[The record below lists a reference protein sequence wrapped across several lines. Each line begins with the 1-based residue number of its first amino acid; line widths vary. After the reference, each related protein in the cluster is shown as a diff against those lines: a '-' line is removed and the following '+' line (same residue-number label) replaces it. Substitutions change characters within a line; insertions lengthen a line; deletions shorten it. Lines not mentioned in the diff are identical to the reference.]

1 MLAKKES
8 AFAKGRVITRRMFV
22 LSAAKALIFCGIIGR
37 LYTLQVSD
45 NKKYSYLSDKNRL
58 REWKLPPK
66 RGLIKDYFGNHIADN
81 RQVFQLHVIPKQV
94 EDFNYLFVRLKNII
108 NISNYQIKKI
118 YEKKKKQMPWE
129 TLVVSENL
137 SWEEFTKLN
146 LFLHELNGVKP
157 VFSLARIYP
166 YANDLAHVI
175 GYVSEASVSDIQNNK
190 NIRENH
196 VPGLR
201 VGKSG
206 LEKTLEND
214 LIGKHGMQRFEV
226 NAYGKRISRVN
237 QIDGTSGKTFILTID
252 QKIQNYA
259 QNLLT
264 DKSGSICVMDIYSG
278 DIIAMSSSPTF
289 DPNKFVHG
297 ISLKEWNEINND
309 PLKPLMNK
317 SLSGLYSPGSTIKPI
332 VALSALDFDTWSPK
346 NKIRCTG
353 EIELYGQK
361 YRCWKKKGHGV
372 LSLRNA
378 IKQSCD
384 VYFYELSRL
393 LGVDRLSI
401 TAKKFGFGQEHLK
414 DFYIEEK
421 KGIVPSTKWKL
432 KNLGKGWVLGE
443 TLITGIGQGYIQA
456 TPLQLC
462 LMVAQLANGGFK
474 IKPRI
479 IDDNSNM
486 YELVKNKIEQQKN
499 QFDLSLNK
507 DLLIE
512 QNDQALTSVKLEH
525 LDPLFRNPENV
536 KFVLD
541 AMFGSTNEPGG
552 TSYRSRY
559 EDKRYQFVG
568 KTGTAQVR
576 RITEEE
582 READLPLEQIPYKNR
597 DHAIYIAYGPYENPR
612 YAVSVFIEHGG
623 TGSKIA
629 APLAKK
635 MFKKLID
642 RHEKREQIRLS
653 RIKEI

>member
-1 MLAKKES
+1 
-8 AFAKGRVITRRMFV
+8 
-22 LSAAKALIFCGIIGR
+22 
-37 LYTLQVSD
+37 
-45 NKKYSYLSDKNRL
+45 
-58 REWKLPPK
+58 
-66 RGLIKDYFGNHIADN
+66 
-81 RQVFQLHVIPKQV
+81 
-94 EDFNYLFVRLKNII
+94 
-108 NISNYQIKKI
+108 
-118 YEKKKKQMPWE
+118 
-129 TLVVSENL
+129 
-137 SWEEFTKLN
+137 
-146 LFLHELNGVKP
+146 
-157 VFSLARIYP
+157 
-166 YANDLAHVI
+166 
-175 GYVSEASVSDIQNNK
+175 
-190 NIRENH
+190 
-196 VPGLR
+196 
-201 VGKSG
+201 
-206 LEKTLEND
+206 
-214 LIGKHGMQRFEV
+214 
-226 NAYGKRISRVN
+226 
-237 QIDGTSGKTFILTID
+237 
-252 QKIQNYA
+252 
-259 QNLLT
+259 
-264 DKSGSICVMDIYSG
+264 
-278 DIIAMSSSPTF
+278 MSSSPTF

-443 TLITGIGQGYIQA
+443 TLITGIGQGYIQV

-623 TGSKIA
+623 TAVSYTHLTL
-629 APLAKK
+629 PTN
-635 MFKKLID
+635 
-642 RHEKREQIRLS
+642 REV
-653 RIKEI
+653 